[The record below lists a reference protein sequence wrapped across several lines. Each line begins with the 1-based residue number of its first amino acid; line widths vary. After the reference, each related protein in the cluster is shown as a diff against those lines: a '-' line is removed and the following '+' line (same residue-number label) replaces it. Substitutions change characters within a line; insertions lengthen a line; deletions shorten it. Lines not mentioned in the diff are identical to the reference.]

1 MTTPAAA
8 DPGRP
13 LAAWER
19 RRLRAIERGL
29 RAGARARL
37 AACLSL
43 DALTL
48 VLLAAGIFWA
58 LPWLFAAC
66 VAGNLAVCLH
76 LGRR

>member
-8 DPGRP
+8 DPGPP
-13 LAAWER
+13 LRAWER
-19 RRLRAIERGL
+19 RRLRGIERGL
-29 RAGARARL
+29 RTGARRRLLCLGL
-37 AACLSL
+37 AAV
-43 DALTL
+43 ALAS
-48 VLLAAGIFWA
+48 LAAGIFLA